1 MKVNTTLKNMLCLPR
16 AAWCF
21 FICIL
26 LLSPFLTKAQGRVLI
41 NEYLPWPN
49 NTCGT
54 TAEFIELY
62 NFGPGPANIGGYII
76 TDGDYAVTIPANTII
91 LPGEFFVLAGQ
102 DIIPQNCGNDLRNV
116 TVNLNWNTCGCTS
129 APIPTTGDGF
139 ITDGGG
145 SNEQVVLL
153 DSNLKIIDAIARGTS
168 VESSSSITTSTA
180 GGQFT
185 ARTFDLDNMG
195 IQYETIGESVG
206 RGNSLARKIDGGC
219 GWIKDTQESAGDI
232 NNTTGLV
239 LDWNA
244 SFSFTKAATC
254 NSTGGISIAV
264 SNALLFPM
272 HYTLG
277 KDADGNFL
285 YDFNDNYLYGT
296 DSTAPDMQLSN
307 LDSGRYRLIMESSLG
322 CDVTM
327 FDFSIL
333 GCSALILNQLSRN
346 AGATRNNN
354 NTIIRIAENPF
365 ADQYTLLI
373 QAPAKNRMQLMAYDQ
388 LGRLAFTQIINVMQG
403 NNSIRLTAHRMQPGI
418 YILQFRDQEGRLV
431 QAIKGMKR

>member
-1 MKVNTTLKNMLCLPR
+1 MKVNTTLKNMLCLPE

-49 NTCGT
+49 NACGT

-102 DIIPQNCGNDLRNV
+102 NIIPQNCGNDLRNV

-145 SNEQVVLL
+145 SNEQIVLL

-168 VESSSSITTSTA
+168 VESSSSITTSTV

-185 ARTFDLDNMG
+185 ARTFDLDNMN

-232 NNTTGLV
+232 NNTTGEV

-244 SFSFTKAATC
+244 TFSITKAATC
-254 NSTGGISIAV
+254 SNTGSVSIAV

-272 HYTLG
+272 HYTLA
-277 KDADGNFL
+277 KDTDGNFL

-333 GCSALILNQLSRN
+333 GCAALILNQLSRN
-346 AGATRNNN
+346 AGAIRNNN
-354 NTIIRIAENPF
+354 NTIIRLAENPF

-388 LGRLAFTQIINVMQG
+388 QGRLAFIQQINVAQG
-403 NNSIRLTAHRMQPGI
+403 NNSIRLPAHQMQLGI

-431 QAIKGMKR
+431 QTIKGIKR